1 MYQSDKQSTRV
12 FKAFCDENR
21 LQILALLRG
30 GEKCACKLLDDLQI
44 TRSIQKARTVQGNC
58 CNSSCRWKLPAEKIE
73 VVVIDKEAIAWDG

>member
-1 MYQSDKQSTRV
+1 MASAYNDTVKV

-21 LQILALLRG
+21 LRILEMLRT